1 MGKLNVAGIKI
12 TNMLG
17 IQELE
22 LHPDGNV
29 IQISGGNGK
38 GKTSILESIKAALGV
53 SSYSNLVRNGE
64 TQGEVVIDLNDL
76 VIKKKFKAGGTD
88 TLTVQG
94 RVAGTDAMSNISS
107 PAKVLKGLIA
117 PNSVDPLQLLSAK
130 PKELLDAVLNAIPM
144 EVEKTKFSTIVAGR
158 KIDTDRHAL
167 ITIADAQKVITDE
180 RRDVNRDLKNA
191 QITMEQLQGT
201 LPDELPDTTE
211 IHAEIESNLEAI
223 EGIKS
228 ESRKVGRTVRQQ
240 YTEEIQSLDEII
252 ERLEDELAQTKADK
266 AVLVREQEL
275 KVDQAVEDVLSK
287 EDDLYAA
294 NERLQQQLQSMAVF
308 DNTNKQITGWGE
320 KVRAAQLESNKMT
333 KSLDQLQEY
342 KEELCK
348 NLPIEGLEIQ
358 DGMLHFNGVPFQTLN
373 TAAKIK
379 LVVKLAEMSSGDLG
393 IIIIDNSENLDKE
406 TYEMFLA
413 EAAKTDLLFCVS
425 RVTEGELTVK

>member
-29 IQISGGNGK
+29 IQISGGNGR

-76 VIKKKFKAGGTD
+76 VIKKKFKSGGTD

-94 RVAGTDAMSNISS
+94 RVAGTDSMSNISS

-130 PKELLDAVLNAIPM
+130 PKDLLDAVLNAIPM
-144 EVEKTKFSTIVAGR
+144 EVEQDKFSAIVGGR
-158 KIDTDRHAL
+158 KINIDRHAL
-167 ITIADAQKVITDE
+167 ITIADAQKVISEE

-191 QITMEQLQGT
+191 KITMEQLQDT

-211 IHAEIESNLEAI
+211 IHTEIESNLEII
-223 EGIKS
+223 ESIKS
-228 ESRKVGRTVRQQ
+228 ESRKVGRAVRQQ
-240 YTEEIQSLDEII
+240 YSEEISGLDGEI
-252 ERLEDELAQTKADK
+252 EELEEALAELKSKK

-275 KVDQAVEDVLSK
+275 KVEQAVEEVLSK
-287 EDDLYAA
+287 EDDLHAA
-294 NERLQQQLQSMAVF
+294 NDRLQQQLQSMAVF
-308 DNTNKQITGWGE
+308 DNTNKQIAGWGD
-320 KVRAAQLESNKMT
+320 KVKASQVESNKMT
-333 KSLDQLQEY
+333 KALEDLQAY

-348 NLPIEGLEIQ
+348 DLPIEGLAIQ

-393 IIIIDNSENLDKE
+393 IIIIDNSENLDEE
-406 TYEMFLA
+406 TYKMFLA